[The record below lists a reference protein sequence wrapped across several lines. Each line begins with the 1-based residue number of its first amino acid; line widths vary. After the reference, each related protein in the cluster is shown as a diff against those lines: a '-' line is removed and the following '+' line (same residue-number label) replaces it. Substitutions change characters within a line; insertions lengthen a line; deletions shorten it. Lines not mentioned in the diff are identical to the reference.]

1 MQDAILRLEQFLVEF
16 VPIMARNSK
25 GNVFAVLGRE
35 PSAAFEPADHIEFSL
50 QDSAYFTVVCPC
62 NVPLDDRLVP
72 HAMDVAL
79 TLNTALTRG
88 AYVVKGNFWSH
99 RCELF
104 SMKDDAEFR
113 HHLGETIRH
122 TTTCYEI
129 FQQALSDYLAAQA
142 HGADSPD
149 GWDTDKAESYQDPL
163 LKELFDRSQEE

>member
-1 MQDAILRLEQFLVEF
+1 
-16 VPIMARNSK
+16 
-25 GNVFAVLGRE
+25 
-35 PSAAFEPADHIEFSL
+35 
-50 QDSAYFTVVCPC
+50 
-62 NVPLDDRLVP
+62 
-72 HAMDVAL
+72 
-79 TLNTALTRG
+79 
-88 AYVVKGNFWSH
+88 
-99 RCELF
+99 
-104 SMKDDAEFR
+104 MKDDAEFR